1 MLNLLQYSI
10 SYKISKYFTTRSAN
24 VVRAQVLAL
33 FDWAHQ
39 CVPSTWVACLIMS
52 GTSSTVL
59 LLLRSLVML

>member
-1 MLNLLQYSI
+1 MSNLLQYSI
-10 SYKISKYFTTRSAN
+10 SYKISKYFTTRSAK

-33 FDWAHQ
+33 FDWAHHT
-39 CVPSTWVACLIMS
+39 VTWVACPIMG